1 MTAFLRFWQS
11 LPVLSVGL
19 VITFELYL
27 VLCGGRSR
35 GYLVDLISGMRTLFG
50 EGVTGV
56 LLGAVLLMA
65 AAGGAEL
72 SRALLLPIRQA
83 LGNSLRKLGRGSKT
97 RLGRTLRT
105 LAAPPVAL
113 AVQLFDSHTE
123 WIAKF
128 YKSLSLAQ
136 ATSPEL
142 YVLVRDEW
150 DRVFSFIREIVQRAE
165 SMPEEFW
172 RLTYFTSVTQEQAL
186 ADYEQARV
194 ESVQFMWLA
203 ITLAP
208 FVVARLAKGGGTI
221 LMVTIVAG
229 ALSALLIPTYLKRK
243 LTFAIYLIYLYT
255 NGATFGEGADVTDRA
270 AE

>member
-1 MTAFLRFWQS
+1 MTAFLRFWRA

-19 VITFELYL
+19 VIALELYL

-35 GYLVDLISGMRTLFG
+35 DYLVGLISGMHTLLG
-50 EGVTGV
+50 EGITGV

-72 SRALLLPIRQA
+72 GRTLLLPIRQA
-83 LGNSLRKLGRGSKT
+83 LGSSLRKLDRGSDT

-123 WIAKF
+123 WIVKF
-128 YKSLSLAQ
+128 YKSISLSQAQ
-136 ATSPEL
+136 SPEL
-142 YVLVRDEW
+142 YALVRDEW
-150 DRVFSFIREIVQRAE
+150 EHVFSLIRDIVHRAE

-172 RLTYFTSVTQEQAL
+172 RFTYFTNVTQEQAV
-186 ADYEQARV
+186 ADYEQARM
-194 ESVQFMWLA
+194 ESVQLMWMA

-208 FVVARLAKGGGTI
+208 FVVARLVENGGII
-221 LMVTIVAG
+221 LMTTLVAG
-229 ALSALLIPTYLKRK
+229 GLAALLIPTYLKRK
-243 LTFAIYLIYLYT
+243 LTFAIYLVYSFAL
-255 NGATFGEGADVTDRA
+255 GAQFGEAAGVTDRA